1 MLLDETIAA
10 PATPLNASA
19 AIGIIRI
26 TGDKSADIISS
37 ITVNKDAS
45 PLFSGRAS
53 IKPRYMHHGFIIDPS
68 DGSKFI
74 DEAMVCFYKSPF
86 SYTGEDMAEIFCH
99 GGSYNTSRVLGAV
112 LARGARAAEAGE
124 FTKRAC
130 VNGKIDL
137 CQAEAVCD
145 IINSKTSV
153 FHQIAVSQ
161 IKGSLSREINSVKN
175 ELVAALADI
184 EANLDFPEE
193 DIEPVNIAAV
203 RETLIRCRRKSAALL
218 ASYEYGRVL
227 KDGLKITIA
236 GCPNVGKSSL
246 FNLLLR
252 ENRAIVTEIPGTTRD
267 VIEETLNIAGVPFT
281 LADTAGVR
289 ASSDIVEKLGIERT
303 FENIREADLCLL
315 LIDAGRA
322 VGDED
327 IALFAETENIPR
339 IVIINKIDERSANF
353 SKSCLPL
360 APAENAIEIS
370 VKENE
375 NIEELKNL
383 IIKKSGLAA
392 GTGHSDRAVITSSRH
407 AAALKNALASFDDA
421 CATIDSGSPVD
432 LLTIDIRSVLSSLG
446 EIVGE
451 TVTDDILHK
460 IFEKFCIGK

>member
-145 IINSKTSV
+145 I
-153 FHQIAVSQ
+153 
-161 IKGSLSREINSVKN
+161 
-175 ELVAALADI
+175 
-184 EANLDFPEE
+184 
-193 DIEPVNIAAV
+193 
-203 RETLIRCRRKSAALL
+203 
-218 ASYEYGRVL
+218 
-227 KDGLKITIA
+227 
-236 GCPNVGKSSL
+236 
-246 FNLLLR
+246 
-252 ENRAIVTEIPGTTRD
+252 
-267 VIEETLNIAGVPFT
+267 
-281 LADTAGVR
+281 
-289 ASSDIVEKLGIERT
+289 
-303 FENIREADLCLL
+303 
-315 LIDAGRA
+315 
-322 VGDED
+322 
-327 IALFAETENIPR
+327 
-339 IVIINKIDERSANF
+339 
-353 SKSCLPL
+353 
-360 APAENAIEIS
+360 
-370 VKENE
+370 
-375 NIEELKNL
+375 
-383 IIKKSGLAA
+383 
-392 GTGHSDRAVITSSRH
+392 
-407 AAALKNALASFDDA
+407 
-421 CATIDSGSPVD
+421 
-432 LLTIDIRSVLSSLG
+432 
-446 EIVGE
+446 
-451 TVTDDILHK
+451 
-460 IFEKFCIGK
+460 